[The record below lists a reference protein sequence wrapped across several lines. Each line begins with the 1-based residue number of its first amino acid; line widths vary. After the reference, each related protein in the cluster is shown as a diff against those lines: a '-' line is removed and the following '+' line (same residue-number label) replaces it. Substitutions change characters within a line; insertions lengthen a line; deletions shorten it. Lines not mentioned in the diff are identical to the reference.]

1 MQATQET
8 AKRSPNIH
16 PIHSLIAE
24 RWSPYAFSTKAVEPE
39 KLQSLMEA
47 ARWAASSSNA
57 QPWSF
62 VFATRQHPQEFEKL
76 LSALVPFNQDWVRNA
91 PVLAFSVARLNF
103 DHNGQPNRHAFH
115 DTGMAL
121 ANLMTQATALGL
133 YVHGMAGFDVEKARE
148 VLALPEGYEP
158 VAAFVVGY
166 LGDPQELGEM
176 LRDRHQA
183 KRERK
188 PLDAFVYSGK
198 FGQTAEFLS
207 GSKANAQ

>member
-1 MQATQET
+1 MQATQDT
-8 AKRSPNIH
+8 AKGTPDTH
-16 PIHSLIAE
+16 PIHNLIAE
-24 RWSPYAFSTKAVEPE
+24 RWSPYAFSSQPVEPE

-47 ARWAASSSNA
+47 ARWAASSYNA

-62 VFATRQHPQEFEKL
+62 VFATRQHPQEFENL
-76 LSALVPFNQDWVRNA
+76 LSALVPFNQDWVKNA
-91 PVLAFSVARLNF
+91 PVLVFSIAKLNF

-158 VAAFVVGY
+158 AAACAIGS
-166 LGDPQELGEM
+166 LGNPQELGEM
-176 LRDRHQA
+176 LRGRHQA

-188 PLDAFVYSGK
+188 PLESFVFSGK

-207 GSKANAQ
+207 GSKAKLQ